1 MAGRKLFQNVPVPD
15 PELMRLLEAT
25 AGQVKL
31 KPIHPGEILREGFMA
46 KFDLSPNKLALAL
59 CVAVAEVYE
68 IVNGGTVLKVVGFL
82 INLAVV
88 VYLLFAKRLFGVRG
102 GGAAEQAERDREMDW
117 ETIESATLA
126 VPGDAIQV
134 EGISG

>member
-68 IVNGGTVLKVVGFL
+68 IVNE
-82 INLAVV
+82 
-88 VYLLFAKRLFGVRG
+88 RG
-102 GGAAEQAERDREMDW
+102 GISAEMALRLGRFFHTTPEFWVNLQSHYDLAISKQEAGEKINRDVHPMEK
-117 ETIESATLA
+117 TA
-126 VPGDAIQV
+126 
-134 EGISG
+134 